1 MKLNLK
7 LKPVKNKSQLN
18 INLNSSRRNFSK
30 KLIPQKSSRENSK
43 TLTYSNSKV
52 NIKNNIINQSDSSF
66 INESKNKNFNIDETN
81 YNKDLFVIPKKFNKK
96 HHYMTNIEK
105 AVETYNEIKKEIN
118 NKLFSKKVLNNI
130 KAIQLRNYS
139 LVTLLEKL
147 NKVLD
152 TIVERGNMNKNKIKL
167 YSVSQSQEI
176 NKNRSKN
183 KENRIKDKKKLET
196 QINHKL
202 LANYIQQFNLLSS
215 KYDKLTN
222 GNYVVNLKLNISSSV
237 EDITKLEKE
246 NKELK
251 RTQSRNE
258 LILKHLKASKDELN
272 YKKKLEEYDK
282 LSNENDSLNKNVKQ
296 KETELNINQKLI
308 KKLEDNKNKLTIIA
322 KKDYNIQNPEE
333 AIEQKRDEK
342 EIEKM
347 KLYIKRKELE
357 NIVFKKNNEIKKYV
371 IMEKDNQKMMKMLE
385 ETLSM
390 KNLDLKIRREEIYKL
405 NEMLEKVDIENNSL
419 VFKTELKEI
428 KPKKKLNKNIKE
440 VIKENEKETTEN
452 NNINSNSINN
462 SEKKLDKSNE
472 INENYKQKSLIQS
485 QPQINIGELNNRY
498 SIKREQ
504 DSSQND
510 IQVAKTYNK
519 KMILQQLDDQKK
531 REQDNFSKI
540 RLNKKNLK
548 PNFSFSLNNSSK
560 KENQEKNVNL
570 SVALISNRNKDKDL
584 EVKNETEEIKE
595 DINNTNA
602 YEDKLRP
609 EEEPQRINTNLSQNI
624 SLDKEKKEKN
634 EEVINEDNEN
644 IDENFNENIN
654 EKEELDSQ
662 NKKNKIENSDEKSR
676 QNALNTLPFYDMEE
690 EEKEIKADNNNGNN
704 NGNDNKI
711 NNEEESKTENE
722 IKKEEEKVEENL
734 ENKEEKK
741 EEEKREDKEKEN
753 KDMAKNEQD
762 NENYIEEENF
772 YLDDK

>member
-1 MKLNLK
+1 
-7 LKPVKNKSQLN
+7 
-18 INLNSSRRNFSK
+18 
-30 KLIPQKSSRENSK
+30 
-43 TLTYSNSKV
+43 
-52 NIKNNIINQSDSSF
+52 
-66 INESKNKNFNIDETN
+66 
-81 YNKDLFVIPKKFNKK
+81 
-96 HHYMTNIEK
+96 MTNIEK

-152 TIVERGNMNKNKIKL
+152 AIVERGNMNKNKIKL
-167 YSVSQSQEI
+167 NSVSQSQEV

-322 KKDYNIQNPEE
+322 KNDYNIQNPEE

-357 NIVFKKNNEIKKYV
+357 NIVFKKNNEIKKFM

-634 EEVINEDNEN
+634 EEIINEDNEN

-690 EEKEIKADNNNGNN
+690 EEKEIKADNNNDNN

-741 EEEKREDKEKEN
+741 EEDKKEEEKKEEDNYIEDLDNYFEDDKNKDNLENQENKEDKDKEKEN